1 MLIDTHAHIHFHDA
15 RDELD
20 GILERA
26 HEAGVMK
33 IITIGVE
40 EDDSAEAIAV
50 AKAYEHI
57 WASVGLHPD
66 EADRGYEALDEIA
79 RLAEFE
85 KVVAIG
91 ECGLDY
97 YREGYDKYAQERA
110 FRYQIELAL
119 ERDLAMVFHVRE
131 AFDDFYRILDE
142 YDDVRGVVHS
152 FTAGVTEME
161 VAIERGLYVALNGIM
176 TFTKVPQQL
185 EAARRVPLNR
195 LLLETD
201 SPFLAP
207 VPKRGKP
214 NEPAFTAFTAEF
226 LANLRGEP
234 LEDLSSA
241 TTHNAERLFRI

>member
-1 MLIDTHAHIHFHDA
+1 MLIDTHAHIHFLDT
-15 RDELD
+15 RDEL
-20 GILERA
+20 GGVLERA
-26 HEAGVMK
+26 YGAGVEK
-33 IITIGVE
+33 IITVGVE

-50 AKAYEHI
+50 ATAHEHV

-79 RLAEFE
+79 RLAEFK

-97 YREGYDKYAQERA
+97 YREGYDKDAQERA
-110 FRYQIELAL
+110 FRFQLELGL
-119 ERDLAMVFHVRE
+119 ERDLAMIFHVRV
-131 AFDDFYRILDE
+131 AFPDFFRILDE
-142 YDDVRGVVHS
+142 YEGVRGVVHC
-152 FTAGVTEME
+152 FTAGVSEMQQA
-161 VAIERGLYVALNGIM
+161 VDRGLYVALNGIM
-176 TFTKVPQQL
+176 TFTKDPAQL
-185 EAARRVPLNR
+185 EASKAIPLDR

-201 SPFLAP
+201 TPFLAP

-214 NEPAFTAFTAEF
+214 NEPAFIAHTAEF

-234 LEDLSSA
+234 LEDLASV

>member
-15 RDELD
+15 REDLD

-26 HEAGVMK
+26 YEAGVEK

-50 AKAYEHI
+50 AKAYAHV

-66 EADRGYEALDEIA
+66 EADRGYEALEEIA
-79 RLAEFE
+79 RLSEFE

-97 YREGYDKYAQERA
+97 YREGYDKDAQDRA
-110 FRYQIELAL
+110 FRFQIELAL
-119 ERDLAMVFHVRE
+119 ERDLPMIFHVRE
-131 AFDDFYRILDE
+131 AFDDFYRIVDD
-142 YDDVRGVVHS
+142 YDGIRGVVHC
-152 FTAGVTEME
+152 FTAGTNEMQA
-161 VAIERGLYVALNGIM
+161 AIDRGFYVALNGIM
-176 TFTKVPQQL
+176 TFTKDNSQL
-185 EAARRVPLNR
+185 EAAKAIPLDR

-201 SPFLAP
+201 TPFLAP

-226 LANLRGEP
+226 LAELRNEP
-234 LEDLSSA
+234 LEDLASA
-241 TTHNAERLFRI
+241 TTQNAERLFRI